1 MSIKDMVI
9 VFCEVAKDLQK
20 DYVESWLQGNVP
32 DTDMALVLF
41 KERRNR
47 NSVYKKLQ
55 EKNVFHD

>member
-1 MSIKDMVI
+1 MSMKDMVI
-9 VFCEVAKDLQK
+9 AFCEVAKDLQK
-20 DYVESWLQGNVP
+20 DYVESWLQGNVL

>member
-1 MSIKDMVI
+1 MSIKEMVI

-47 NSVYKKLQ
+47 NSIYKKLQ
-55 EKNVFHD
+55 EKSVKQ

>member
-1 MSIKDMVI
+1 MSMKDMVI
-9 VFCEVAKDLQK
+9 AFCEVAKDLQK
-20 DYVESWLQGNVP
+20 EYVESWLQGNVL

-55 EKNVFHD
+55 EKSVKQ